1 MRRAGALPEASP
13 PPRRSPYSR
22 GVVHGLLGLFLAASA
37 AVGAEG
43 QVTAVSPLENV
54 ELKEDAYNAAKGNYD
69 VAAHEADRLRNE
81 WNRLLAAHAAASRA
95 GDQDRVNELLAEF
108 EQRSRPKNRAE
119 NAWRKGQEEWIAAGK
134 ALISAIDG
142 YLHILWTSMEQS
154 VGATDEDILYNN
166 GEFEKWEDRLEAVE
180 AELPEEPLELE
191 PMPEVRI
198 READTPREIEF
209 KARLIE
215 NRVAFYQNLL
225 EELDR
230 DIASL
235 TKRLRR
241 EQSRRDSRRAR
252 DRFNEGTAPI
262 GDQRLI
268 RTDAAAAADREP
280 IEVWI
285 EAKKA
290 LREEVGKRMQELKQ
304 KAEDFRRQAGGSP

>member
-1 MRRAGALPEASP
+1 MRHAGALLEATRA
-13 PPRRSPYSR
+13 PRRSRCSR
-22 GVVHGLLGLFLAASA
+22 GFVRGVAGLLLAVA
-37 AVGAEG
+37 APVGAGG
-43 QVTAVSPLENV
+43 QVVTVSAH
-54 ELKEDAYNAAKGNYD
+54 DNAALKDTAYEHANKTYELATG
-69 VAAHEADRLRNE
+69 EADRLRNE

-108 EQRSRPKNRAE
+108 EQRSGPKNRAE
-119 NAWRKGQEEWIAAGK
+119 NAWRTAQEEWIAAGK

-142 YLHILWTSMEQS
+142 YLHILWQSMEGS
-154 VGATDEDILYNN
+154 VGATDDDILYNTT
-166 GEFEKWEDRLEAVE
+166 FEEWEDRLEEVE
-180 AELPEEPLELE
+180 EELPAEPLELE

-198 READTPREIEF
+198 RNADTPREIEF

-215 NRVAFYQNLL
+215 NRVAFYENLL
-225 EELDR
+225 DEVDR

-252 DRFNEGTAPI
+252 DRFGEGTAPI

-268 RTDAAAAADREP
+268 RTDASTAAGRES
-280 IEVWI
+280 IEARI

-290 LREEVGKRMQELKQ
+290 LREEVEKRMEELKQ
-304 KAEDFRRQAGGSP
+304 KAEDFRKQAGGTP